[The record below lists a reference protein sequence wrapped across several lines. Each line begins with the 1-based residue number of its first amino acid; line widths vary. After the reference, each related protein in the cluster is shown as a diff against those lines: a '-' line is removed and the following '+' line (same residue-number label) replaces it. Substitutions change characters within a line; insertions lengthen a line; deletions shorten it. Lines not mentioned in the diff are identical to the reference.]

1 MAKVRILKQNM
12 EQLPKVI
19 FTSKSIKQL
28 GTFMSSAHAQTKEFL
43 FLGYVTRE
51 DKTFTI
57 EEFFLVPQEKCSAT
71 YCETDD
77 ARYPNWIAH
86 NIPIQKRKNL
96 RIHGHSHV
104 NMLTSPSGTD
114 DAQLIRLT
122 DEVDDYFIQLII
134 NHSMNYKVNI
144 WMKQENIVIEDPE
157 LLVKVN
163 NVILPFS
170 QCLYPKISD
179 GKYIVKNNIITFSK
193 GLKLNLTE
201 DKLYIE
207 DEFMEYVLKKTTA
220 KETLKPKISEEDKKE
235 INTQMISLVKTPYVY
250 NDTITYP
257 NCYQKKEEK
266 YYQKKVEKQ
275 NQESSLLDYIEDDAD
290 DFYGSEYGEYYGLK

>member
-1 MAKVRILKQNM
+1 
-12 EQLPKVI
+12 
-19 FTSKSIKQL
+19 
-28 GTFMSSAHAQTKEFL
+28 
-43 FLGYVTRE
+43 
-51 DKTFTI
+51 
-57 EEFFLVPQEKCSAT
+57 
-71 YCETDD
+71 
-77 ARYPNWIAH
+77 
-86 NIPIQKRKNL
+86 
-96 RIHGHSHV
+96 
-104 NMLTSPSGTD
+104 
-114 DAQLIRLT
+114 
-122 DEVDDYFIQLII
+122 
-134 NHSMNYKVNI
+134 MNYKVNI

-193 GLKLNLTE
+193 GLKLDLTE

-220 KETLKPKISEEDKKE
+220 KETLKPKISEADKKE
-235 INTQMISLVKTPYVY
+235 INTQMISLIKTPYVY
-250 NDTITYP
+250 NNLNTTYP
-257 NCYQKKEEK
+257 NYYQKKE
-266 YYQKKVEKQ
+266 EKQ